1 MSLSGNVEFKL
12 NTGEDMPVNKIS
24 SRNLMVEEDVA
35 AKEDL
40 VAYTMMNSYTSGT
53 KFRFYMKVDNEA
65 YIYAFATDLS
75 GKINRILPFD
85 DLVSTH
91 VGSNSIVAFPSDTK
105 IIKMDENKG
114 TDYLLILY
122 SKSPLDM
129 NAMLASMNQTKG
141 GLSAKIMAA
150 LGDKLIAKE
159 KIKYDPSKV
168 GFQVNVT
175 YGGSRNL
182 TVEDDK
188 PNTEVAS
195 GTVVPLMIEIR
206 HN

>member
-1 MSLSGNVEFKL
+1 
-12 NTGEDMPVNKIS
+12 
-24 SRNLMVEEDVA
+24 
-35 AKEDL
+35 
-40 VAYTMMNSYTSGT
+40 MNG
-53 KFRFYMKVDNEA
+53 
-65 YIYAFATDLS
+65 
-75 GKINRILPFD
+75 
-85 DLVSTH
+85 
-91 VGSNSIVAFPSDTK
+91 
-105 IIKMDENKG
+105 
-114 TDYLLILY
+114 
-122 SKSPLDM
+122 
-129 NAMLASMNQTKG
+129 MLTSMNKTKG

-150 LGDKLIAKE
+150 LGDKLIAKD
-159 KIKYDPSKV
+159 KIRYDPAKV